1 MTRKRTREN
10 LVQTVCDPCSYCQ
23 GKGYVLSSRSVAYRI
38 LRAIRRDLSRLSG
51 RRVAL
56 SVAPSVAEL
65 LLGEDKEALAALSA
79 DVGRALEVRARPGMH
94 HEQFEVEALDEGPPV
109 AVSLRWLGEPE
120 AGLEDDLD
128 LGDDADEDTTLP
140 PYPAAGSAE
149 APGEAAADPDAP
161 RDEAPAGPLE
171 PAWGA
176 AAGEGEAAAAA
187 GPVDGPAESRILP
200 RSQESGE
207 S

>member
-23 GKGYVLSSRSVAYRI
+23 GKGYVHSSRSVAYRI
-38 LRAIRRDLSRLSG
+38 LRAIRRDLARLSG

-65 LLGEDKEALAALSA
+65 LLGEDRDALAALSA
-79 DVGRALEVRARPGMH
+79 DVGRAIEVRARPGMH

-128 LGDDADEDTTLP
+128 LGDDADEETSIP
-140 PYPAAGSAE
+140 PYEVAPPAETAAGPAV
-149 APGEAAADPDAP
+149 ARDDDPA
-161 RDEAPAGPLE
+161 E
-171 PAWGA
+171 PAWDPAEPTA
-176 AAGEGEAAAAA
+176 AP
-187 GPVDGPAESRILP
+187 PVDGPEESRILP
-200 RSQESGE
+200 RSQQSGE